1 MSMTTSEKG
10 KSVKVVDPAG
20 EEVPGKPQKAKGP
33 PPAAVPITKRGGPP
47 KAVLKKPSVGGGGA
61 VM

>member
-10 KSVKVVDPAG
+10 KTAKVVEPLG
-20 EEVPGKPQKAKGP
+20 EEGTGKPQKVKGP
-33 PPAAVPITKRGGPP
+33 PPAAVPITKKGGPP
-47 KAVLKKPSVGGGGA
+47 KAVLKKPSAGAGGV